1 MEALLEGM
9 QRNGQGSGGFLTS
22 CEAELQELM
31 KQIDIMVAH
40 KKSEW
45 EGQTQALEA
54 CLSVREQELSSA
66 RAALQ
71 EKYKEVGMLRH
82 QVEDM
87 EKAKQDM
94 VREYEQQLKKFQE
107 ELSRLRR
114 SYEKLQKKQLREAR
128 GEANKRQGEDQ
139 FEMSRLTR
147 KLEEFRQ
154 KSLDWEKQRLLYQ
167 QQVASLEAQR
177 KALAEQS
184 ELIQTQL
191 ANRKQILES
200 VELASRSEIQ
210 HLTSKL
216 ERANDAICANELE
229 VERLNMRVDDLTE
242 NNRIILEDQ
251 QRVQEEL
258 RQSKKMLEVLQD
270 EKMELRAT
278 LQSQEDFIDSSKLH
292 QEQLQKELARVTETL
307 RTKEFL
313 IRSIGRAQRVVVN
326 GVWRPVTSGVPQGS
340 VLGPVLFNIFINDLD
355 EGIECTLSKFAD
367 DTKLGRSVD
376 LLEGRKALQRDL
388 DRLDQGAEVNC
399 MRFNKAKCKVLHLG
413 HSNPMQRYRLG
424 EEWLE
429 NCPVEKDLGVLVD
442 SRLNMSQQCAQVA
455 KKANSILASIRNS
468 VASRTREV
476 IVPLYSALV
485 RPHLEY
491 CVQFWAPH
499 YKRDI
504 EVLERVQR
512 RATKLVKGLEQ
523 KSYEEHLRELGL
535 FSLEKWRLRGDLIA
549 LYNYLKGGCREVG
562 VGLFSQVTSDR
573 TRGNGLKLCQGMFRL
588 DIRKFYFTESVVKHW
603 NRLPREVVESP
614 SLEVFKRRVDVVL
627 RDMVYW
633 WSWALEERLQE
644 KQLCSPG
651 LELEHILLQLDVAQK
666 KEQHLQSEVTHL
678 ENSLVSSNARC
689 VQLSEELDENMKEL
703 QSMEEHHTESKA
715 EIKKLKEQLSQAE
728 QTHSSEL
735 EGMKKEISRLTQ
747 ELHQRDITIAS
758 ASGSTSDLEQQ
769 LRTEIERAERKAV
782 EHRVILVQL
791 ETLRLENRHLSEMLE
806 KMECGMLEGKDVTLR
821 ALGEDY
827 AVELNKLKSENQQL
841 QKDLAEARA
850 KLELTRR
857 VCQDEPEGVAQQI
870 QDEEPEARD
879 VQYRSMQE
887 AQHKHDEQAE
897 RIHHKPDGTIQHHQG
912 EPQRWGAAE
921 IGTVTPETG
930 ELSTQTSRK
939 NCMESPAL
947 GALLE
952 TDSLL
957 HVLDGNKD
965 FADEASKQSI
975 SNDQREPGPLCPL
988 PTASVGSIA
997 ARYLEEEELRSHH
1010 ILECLNAHIEELKKE
1025 SEKIVRQFEHR
1036 E

>member
-71 EKYKEVGMLRH
+71 EKHKEVGMLRR
-82 QVEDM
+82 QVEDT

-114 SYEKLQKKQLREAR
+114 SYEKLQKKQRRETR
-128 GEANKRQGEDQ
+128 EDANKRQEEDQ

-184 ELIQTQL
+184 ELIQQTQL

-242 NNRIILEDQ
+242 NNRMILEDQ

-278 LQSQEDFIDSSKLH
+278 LQSQEDFIDSTKLH
-292 QEQLQKELARVTETL
+292 HEQLQKELARVTETL
-307 RTKEFL
+307 HTKELL
-313 IRSIGRAQRVVVN
+313 IR
-326 GVWRPVTSGVPQGS
+326 
-340 VLGPVLFNIFINDLD
+340 
-355 EGIECTLSKFAD
+355 
-367 DTKLGRSVD
+367 
-376 LLEGRKALQRDL
+376 
-388 DRLDQGAEVNC
+388 
-399 MRFNKAKCKVLHLG
+399 
-413 HSNPMQRYRLG
+413 
-424 EEWLE
+424 
-429 NCPVEKDLGVLVD
+429 
-442 SRLNMSQQCAQVA
+442 
-455 KKANSILASIRNS
+455 
-468 VASRTREV
+468 
-476 IVPLYSALV
+476 
-485 RPHLEY
+485 
-491 CVQFWAPH
+491 
-499 YKRDI
+499 
-504 EVLERVQR
+504 
-512 RATKLVKGLEQ
+512 
-523 KSYEEHLRELGL
+523 
-535 FSLEKWRLRGDLIA
+535 
-549 LYNYLKGGCREVG
+549 
-562 VGLFSQVTSDR
+562 
-573 TRGNGLKLCQGMFRL
+573 
-588 DIRKFYFTESVVKHW
+588 
-603 NRLPREVVESP
+603 
-614 SLEVFKRRVDVVL
+614 
-627 RDMVYW
+627 
-633 WSWALEERLQE
+633 ALEERLQE
-644 KQLCSPG
+644 KELSSPG
-651 LELEHILLQLDVAQK
+651 LEHILLQLDVAQK

-689 VQLSEELDENMKEL
+689 VQLSEELDENIKEL

-715 EIKKLKEQLSQAE
+715 EIKKLKEQLSRAE
-728 QTHSSEL
+728 QTHNSEL
-735 EGMKKEISRLTQ
+735 EGMKREISRLTQ

-806 KMECGMLEGKDVTLR
+806 KTECGMLEGKGVTLG
-821 ALGEDY
+821 ALTEDY
-827 AVELNKLKSENQQL
+827 AIELNKLKSENQQL
-841 QKDLAEARA
+841 RKDLAEARA
-850 KLELTRR
+850 KLELTQQ
-857 VCQDEPEGVAQQI
+857 VCQDEPEGTAQQM
-870 QDEEPEARD
+870 QDEEPEAGD
-879 VQYRSMQE
+879 VQYSAPCLQL
-887 AQHKHDEQAE
+887 Q
-897 RIHHKPDGTIQHHQG
+897 
-912 EPQRWGAAE
+912 
-921 IGTVTPETG
+921 
-930 ELSTQTSRK
+930 
-939 NCMESPAL
+939 
-947 GALLE
+947 
-952 TDSLL
+952 
-957 HVLDGNKD
+957 LD
-965 FADEASKQSI
+965 
-975 SNDQREPGPLCPL
+975 R
-988 PTASVGSIA
+988 
-997 ARYLEEEELRSHH
+997 
-1010 ILECLNAHIEELKKE
+1010 
-1025 SEKIVRQFEHR
+1025 
-1036 E
+1036 

>member
-9 QRNGQGSGGFLTS
+9 QRNGQGSSFPSSGGFLTS

-71 EKYKEVGMLRH
+71 EKYKEVGTLRH
-82 QVEDM
+82 QVADM
-87 EKAKQDM
+87 EKAKQEM

-114 SYEKLQKKQLREAR
+114 SYEKLQKKQLRETR
-128 GEANKRQGEDQ
+128 EEAHKRPGEDQ

-210 HLTSKL
+210 HLTNKL

-242 NNRIILEDQ
+242 NNRMILEDQ

-307 RTKEFL
+307 HTKEIL
-313 IRSIGRAQRVVVN
+313 IR
-326 GVWRPVTSGVPQGS
+326 
-340 VLGPVLFNIFINDLD
+340 
-355 EGIECTLSKFAD
+355 
-367 DTKLGRSVD
+367 
-376 LLEGRKALQRDL
+376 
-388 DRLDQGAEVNC
+388 
-399 MRFNKAKCKVLHLG
+399 
-413 HSNPMQRYRLG
+413 
-424 EEWLE
+424 
-429 NCPVEKDLGVLVD
+429 
-442 SRLNMSQQCAQVA
+442 
-455 KKANSILASIRNS
+455 
-468 VASRTREV
+468 
-476 IVPLYSALV
+476 
-485 RPHLEY
+485 
-491 CVQFWAPH
+491 
-499 YKRDI
+499 
-504 EVLERVQR
+504 
-512 RATKLVKGLEQ
+512 
-523 KSYEEHLRELGL
+523 
-535 FSLEKWRLRGDLIA
+535 
-549 LYNYLKGGCREVG
+549 
-562 VGLFSQVTSDR
+562 
-573 TRGNGLKLCQGMFRL
+573 
-588 DIRKFYFTESVVKHW
+588 
-603 NRLPREVVESP
+603 
-614 SLEVFKRRVDVVL
+614 
-627 RDMVYW
+627 
-633 WSWALEERLQE
+633 ALEERLQE
-644 KQLCSPG
+644 KQLSSPG

-689 VQLSEELDENMKEL
+689 AQLSEELDENIKEL
-703 QSMEEHHTESKA
+703 QSMEEHRAESKA

-735 EGMKKEISRLTQ
+735 EGMRREISRLTQ

-758 ASGSTSDLEQQ
+758 ASGSTSDLEQR

-806 KMECGMLEGKDVTLR
+806 KMECGMLEGKDVTPS
-821 ALGEDY
+821 ALSEDY
-827 AVELNKLKSENQQL
+827 AIELNKLQSENQQL
-841 QKDLAEARA
+841 RKDLAEARA
-850 KLELTRR
+850 KLEL
-857 VCQDEPEGVAQQI
+857 AQQVCRDGAEGAAQQM

-879 VQYRSMQE
+879 VQYGTTRE
-887 AQHKHDEQAE
+887 AQHKHDAQAE
-897 RIHHKPDGTIQHHQG
+897 RIHHEPVGTGQHHQG
-912 EPQRWGAAE
+912 QPQRWGAAE
-921 IGTVTPETG
+921 TRTVTPETG
-930 ELSTQTSRK
+930 EPPTPTSKKNST
-939 NCMESPAL
+939 ESCAL
-947 GALLE
+947 NASLG
-952 TDSLL
+952 TDVLL
-957 HVLDGNKD
+957 HVLGGNKD
-965 FADEASKQSI
+965 FADEASKQPI
-975 SNDQREPGPLCPL
+975 SNHQRESVPLCPL
-988 PTASVGSIA
+988 PTASVDSIA
-997 ARYLEEEELRSHH
+997 TRYLEEEELRSQH
-1010 ILECLNAHIEELKKE
+1010 ILESLNAHLEELKKE
-1025 SEKIVRQFEHR
+1025 SDKIVRQFGHQE
-1036 E
+1036 

>member
-54 CLSVREQELSSA
+54 CLSIREQELSSA

-307 RTKEFL
+307 HTKEFL
-313 IRSIGRAQRVVVN
+313 IR
-326 GVWRPVTSGVPQGS
+326 
-340 VLGPVLFNIFINDLD
+340 
-355 EGIECTLSKFAD
+355 
-367 DTKLGRSVD
+367 
-376 LLEGRKALQRDL
+376 
-388 DRLDQGAEVNC
+388 
-399 MRFNKAKCKVLHLG
+399 
-413 HSNPMQRYRLG
+413 
-424 EEWLE
+424 
-429 NCPVEKDLGVLVD
+429 
-442 SRLNMSQQCAQVA
+442 
-455 KKANSILASIRNS
+455 
-468 VASRTREV
+468 
-476 IVPLYSALV
+476 
-485 RPHLEY
+485 
-491 CVQFWAPH
+491 
-499 YKRDI
+499 
-504 EVLERVQR
+504 
-512 RATKLVKGLEQ
+512 
-523 KSYEEHLRELGL
+523 
-535 FSLEKWRLRGDLIA
+535 
-549 LYNYLKGGCREVG
+549 
-562 VGLFSQVTSDR
+562 
-573 TRGNGLKLCQGMFRL
+573 
-588 DIRKFYFTESVVKHW
+588 
-603 NRLPREVVESP
+603 
-614 SLEVFKRRVDVVL
+614 
-627 RDMVYW
+627 
-633 WSWALEERLQE
+633 ALEERLQE
-644 KQLCSPG
+644 KQLYSPG
-651 LELEHILLQLDVAQK
+651 LELKHILLQLDVAQK

-758 ASGSTSDLEQQ
+758 ASGSTSDLEQR

-850 KLELTRR
+850 KLELTRQ
-857 VCQDEPEGVAQQI
+857 VCQDEPEGAAQQI

-879 VQYRSMQE
+879 VQYRSTQE
-887 AQHKHDEQAE
+887 AQHEHDEQAE

-912 EPQRWGAAE
+912 EPQRWRAAE

-930 ELSTQTSRK
+930 ELPTQTSRK

-947 GALLE
+947 GALLG

-975 SNDQREPGPLCPL
+975 SNDQREPVPLCPL

-1025 SEKIVRQFEHR
+1025 SEKIVRQFEHQ

>member
-66 RAALQ
+66 RVALQ
-71 EKYKEVGMLRH
+71 EKYKEVDVLRH

-87 EKAKQDM
+87 EKAKQGM
-94 VREYEQQLKKFQE
+94 TREYEQQLKKFQE

-128 GEANKRQGEDQ
+128 GEASKRQGEDH

-229 VERLNMRVDDLTE
+229 VERLNMRVDDLTK
-242 NNRIILEDQ
+242 NNRMILEDQ

-292 QEQLQKELARVTETL
+292 QEQLQNELARATETL
-307 RTKEFL
+307 CTKELL
-313 IRSIGRAQRVVVN
+313 IR
-326 GVWRPVTSGVPQGS
+326 
-340 VLGPVLFNIFINDLD
+340 
-355 EGIECTLSKFAD
+355 
-367 DTKLGRSVD
+367 
-376 LLEGRKALQRDL
+376 
-388 DRLDQGAEVNC
+388 
-399 MRFNKAKCKVLHLG
+399 
-413 HSNPMQRYRLG
+413 
-424 EEWLE
+424 
-429 NCPVEKDLGVLVD
+429 
-442 SRLNMSQQCAQVA
+442 
-455 KKANSILASIRNS
+455 
-468 VASRTREV
+468 
-476 IVPLYSALV
+476 
-485 RPHLEY
+485 
-491 CVQFWAPH
+491 
-499 YKRDI
+499 
-504 EVLERVQR
+504 
-512 RATKLVKGLEQ
+512 
-523 KSYEEHLRELGL
+523 
-535 FSLEKWRLRGDLIA
+535 
-549 LYNYLKGGCREVG
+549 
-562 VGLFSQVTSDR
+562 
-573 TRGNGLKLCQGMFRL
+573 
-588 DIRKFYFTESVVKHW
+588 
-603 NRLPREVVESP
+603 
-614 SLEVFKRRVDVVL
+614 
-627 RDMVYW
+627 
-633 WSWALEERLQE
+633 ALEERLQE
-644 KQLCSPG
+644 KQLSCPG
-651 LELEHILLQLDVAQK
+651 LELEHILLQLDIAQE

-689 VQLSEELDENMKEL
+689 VQLSEELDENIKEL

-735 EGMKKEISRLTQ
+735 EGMKREISRLTQ

-758 ASGSTSDLEQQ
+758 ASGSTSDLEQR

-791 ETLRLENRHLSEMLE
+791 ETLRLENRHLSEML
-806 KMECGMLEGKDVTLR
+806 KKAECGIPEGKDVVLR
-821 ALGEDY
+821 GLTEDY
-827 AVELNKLKSENQQL
+827 AAEIRKLRSENQQL
-841 QKDLAEARA
+841 RKDLAEARA
-850 KLELTRR
+850 KPELPWQ
-857 VCQDEPEGVAQQI
+857 VCQDEPEGTAQQM
-870 QDEEPEARD
+870 QGGESEARD
-879 VQYRSMQE
+879 VQYRTTRE

-897 RIHHKPDGTIQHHQG
+897 RTHRQPDRSVQHHQG
-912 EPQRWGAAE
+912 EPQRWGTDE
-921 IGTVTPETG
+921 IRTVTPETG
-930 ELSTQTSRK
+930 ELPTHTTRK
-939 NCMESPAL
+939 NSIESLSL
-947 GALLE
+947 GTLPGMV
-952 TDSLL
+952 SLF

-965 FADEASKQSI
+965 FAEEASQQSI
-975 SNDQREPGPLCPL
+975 SNHQRESVPLYPL

-997 ARYLEEEELRSHH
+997 ARYLEEEELRSQH
-1010 ILECLNAHIEELKKE
+1010 ILECLNAHVEELKKE
-1025 SEKIVRQFEHR
+1025 SEKIVRQFGHQE
-1036 E
+1036 

>member
-82 QVEDM
+82 QVADV

-114 SYEKLQKKQLREAR
+114 SYEKLQKKQLRETR
-128 GEANKRQGEDQ
+128 EEANKRQGEDQ

-147 KLEEFRQ
+147 KLE
-154 KSLDWEKQRLLYQ
+154 
-167 QQVASLEAQR
+167 
-177 KALAEQS
+177 
-184 ELIQTQL
+184 TQL

-242 NNRIILEDQ
+242 NNRMVLEDQ
-251 QRVQEEL
+251 QRLQEEL

-278 LQSQEDFIDSSKLH
+278 LQSQEDFIDSTKLH
-292 QEQLQKELARVTETL
+292 QEHLQKELARVTETL
-307 RTKEFL
+307 RTKELL
-313 IRSIGRAQRVVVN
+313 IR
-326 GVWRPVTSGVPQGS
+326 
-340 VLGPVLFNIFINDLD
+340 
-355 EGIECTLSKFAD
+355 
-367 DTKLGRSVD
+367 
-376 LLEGRKALQRDL
+376 
-388 DRLDQGAEVNC
+388 
-399 MRFNKAKCKVLHLG
+399 
-413 HSNPMQRYRLG
+413 
-424 EEWLE
+424 
-429 NCPVEKDLGVLVD
+429 
-442 SRLNMSQQCAQVA
+442 
-455 KKANSILASIRNS
+455 
-468 VASRTREV
+468 
-476 IVPLYSALV
+476 
-485 RPHLEY
+485 
-491 CVQFWAPH
+491 
-499 YKRDI
+499 
-504 EVLERVQR
+504 
-512 RATKLVKGLEQ
+512 
-523 KSYEEHLRELGL
+523 
-535 FSLEKWRLRGDLIA
+535 
-549 LYNYLKGGCREVG
+549 
-562 VGLFSQVTSDR
+562 
-573 TRGNGLKLCQGMFRL
+573 
-588 DIRKFYFTESVVKHW
+588 
-603 NRLPREVVESP
+603 
-614 SLEVFKRRVDVVL
+614 
-627 RDMVYW
+627 
-633 WSWALEERLQE
+633 ALEERLQE
-644 KQLCSPG
+644 KQLSSPG

-689 VQLSEELDENMKEL
+689 VQLSEELDENIKEL

-715 EIKKLKEQLSQAE
+715 EIKKLKEQLAQAE
-728 QTHSSEL
+728 QTRSSEL
-735 EGMKKEISRLTQ
+735 EGMKREISRLTQ

-758 ASGSTSDLEQQ
+758 ASGSTSDLEQR

-806 KMECGMLEGKDVTLR
+806 KMECGMLEGKDVTPG
-821 ALGEDY
+821 ALSEDY
-827 AVELNKLKSENQQL
+827 AIELNKLKSENQQL
-841 QKDLAEARA
+841 RKDLAEARA
-850 KLELTRR
+850 KLELTQQ
-857 VCQDEPEGVAQQI
+857 VCQEELEGTAHHV

-879 VQYRSMQE
+879 VQYRTTRE

-897 RIHHKPDGTIQHHQG
+897 RIHHKPDGTVQHHQG

-921 IGTVTPETG
+921 TGTVSPETG
-930 ELSTQTSRK
+930 ELPTHTSRK
-939 NCMESPAL
+939 NSTESLAMGTSL
-947 GALLE
+947 G

-965 FADEASKQSI
+965 FADEASKQST
-975 SNDQREPGPLCPL
+975 SNHQRESVPLCPL

-997 ARYLEEEELRSHH
+997 ARYLEEEELRSQH

-1025 SEKIVRQFEHR
+1025 SDKIVRQFGHQE
-1036 E
+1036 

>member
-45 EGQTQALEA
+45 ETQTQALEA
-54 CLSVREQELSSA
+54 CLSVREQELASA

-71 EKYKEVGMLRH
+71 EKYKEVDILRH
-82 QVEDM
+82 QVEDT

-94 VREYEQQLKKFQE
+94 VKEYEQQLKKFQE

-128 GEANKRQGEDQ
+128 GEANKRQGDDQ
-139 FEMSRLTR
+139 FEISRLTR

-184 ELIQTQL
+184 ELIQQTQL

-200 VELASRSEIQ
+200 VELASQSEIQ

-229 VERLNMRVDDLTE
+229 VERLNMIVDDLTV
-242 NNRIILEDQ
+242 NNRMILEDQ

-278 LQSQEDFIDSSKLH
+278 LRSQEDFIDSSKLH

-307 RTKEFL
+307 HTKE
-313 IRSIGRAQRVVVN
+313 
-326 GVWRPVTSGVPQGS
+326 
-340 VLGPVLFNIFINDLD
+340 
-355 EGIECTLSKFAD
+355 
-367 DTKLGRSVD
+367 
-376 LLEGRKALQRDL
+376 LL
-388 DRLDQGAEVNC
+388 
-399 MRFNKAKCKVLHLG
+399 
-413 HSNPMQRYRLG
+413 
-424 EEWLE
+424 
-429 NCPVEKDLGVLVD
+429 
-442 SRLNMSQQCAQVA
+442 
-455 KKANSILASIRNS
+455 
-468 VASRTREV
+468 
-476 IVPLYSALV
+476 
-485 RPHLEY
+485 
-491 CVQFWAPH
+491 
-499 YKRDI
+499 
-504 EVLERVQR
+504 
-512 RATKLVKGLEQ
+512 
-523 KSYEEHLRELGL
+523 
-535 FSLEKWRLRGDLIA
+535 
-549 LYNYLKGGCREVG
+549 
-562 VGLFSQVTSDR
+562 
-573 TRGNGLKLCQGMFRL
+573 
-588 DIRKFYFTESVVKHW
+588 
-603 NRLPREVVESP
+603 NR
-614 SLEVFKRRVDVVL
+614 
-627 RDMVYW
+627 
-633 WSWALEERLQE
+633 ALEEHLQE
-644 KQLCSPG
+644 KQLSSPG

-689 VQLSEELDENMKEL
+689 VQLSEELDENIKEL

-715 EIKKLKEQLSQAE
+715 EIKKLKEQLIQAE

-735 EGMKKEISRLTQ
+735 EGMKREISRLTQ

-758 ASGSTSDLEQQ
+758 ASGSTSDLEQR

-782 EHRVILVQL
+782 EHR
-791 ETLRLENRHLSEMLE
+791 
-806 KMECGMLEGKDVTLR
+806 GKDVTLR
-821 ALGEDY
+821 ALSEDY

-841 QKDLAEARA
+841 RKDLAEARA
-850 KLELTRR
+850 KLELTRQ
-857 VCQDEPEGVAQQI
+857 VCQDEPEGTAQQM
-870 QDEEPEARD
+870 QDEEPEARV
-879 VQYRSMQE
+879 VQCRTTWE
-887 AQHKHDEQAE
+887 AQHKHDKQAE
-897 RIHHKPDGTIQHHQG
+897 RIYHKPDGTVQHHQG

-921 IGTVTPETG
+921 IGAVTPEMG
-930 ELSTQTSRK
+930 ELPTQTTKK
-939 NCMESPAL
+939 NSMESLAL
-947 GALLE
+947 GALLG

-957 HVLDGNKD
+957 YVLDGNKD

-975 SNDQREPGPLCPL
+975 SNRQRESVPLCPL

-997 ARYLEEEELRSHH
+997 ARYLEEEELRSQH

-1025 SEKIVRQFEHR
+1025 SEKIVRQFGHQE
-1036 E
+1036 

>member
-1 MEALLEGM
+1 ARCTCVGWCLLC
-9 QRNGQGSGGFLTS
+9 NSSSFPSSGGFLTS

-82 QVEDM
+82 QVADV

-114 SYEKLQKKQLREAR
+114 SYEKLQKKQLRETR
-128 GEANKRQGEDQ
+128 EEANKRQGEDQ

-242 NNRIILEDQ
+242 NNRMVLEDQ
-251 QRVQEEL
+251 QRLQEEL

-278 LQSQEDFIDSSKLH
+278 LQSQEDFIDSTKLH
-292 QEQLQKELARVTETL
+292 QEHLQKELARVTETL
-307 RTKEFL
+307 RTKELL
-313 IRSIGRAQRVVVN
+313 IR
-326 GVWRPVTSGVPQGS
+326 
-340 VLGPVLFNIFINDLD
+340 
-355 EGIECTLSKFAD
+355 
-367 DTKLGRSVD
+367 
-376 LLEGRKALQRDL
+376 
-388 DRLDQGAEVNC
+388 
-399 MRFNKAKCKVLHLG
+399 
-413 HSNPMQRYRLG
+413 
-424 EEWLE
+424 
-429 NCPVEKDLGVLVD
+429 
-442 SRLNMSQQCAQVA
+442 
-455 KKANSILASIRNS
+455 
-468 VASRTREV
+468 
-476 IVPLYSALV
+476 
-485 RPHLEY
+485 
-491 CVQFWAPH
+491 
-499 YKRDI
+499 
-504 EVLERVQR
+504 
-512 RATKLVKGLEQ
+512 
-523 KSYEEHLRELGL
+523 
-535 FSLEKWRLRGDLIA
+535 
-549 LYNYLKGGCREVG
+549 
-562 VGLFSQVTSDR
+562 
-573 TRGNGLKLCQGMFRL
+573 
-588 DIRKFYFTESVVKHW
+588 
-603 NRLPREVVESP
+603 
-614 SLEVFKRRVDVVL
+614 
-627 RDMVYW
+627 
-633 WSWALEERLQE
+633 ALEERLQE
-644 KQLCSPG
+644 KQLSSPG

-689 VQLSEELDENMKEL
+689 VQLSEELDENIKEL

-715 EIKKLKEQLSQAE
+715 EIKKLKAQLAQAE
-728 QTHSSEL
+728 QTRSSEL
-735 EGMKKEISRLTQ
+735 EGMKREISRLTQ

-758 ASGSTSDLEQQ
+758 ASGSTSDLEQR

-806 KMECGMLEGKDVTLR
+806 KMECGMLEGKDVTPG
-821 ALGEDY
+821 ALSEDY
-827 AVELNKLKSENQQL
+827 AIELNKLKSENQQL
-841 QKDLAEARA
+841 RKDLAEARA
-850 KLELTRR
+850 KLELAQQ
-857 VCQDEPEGVAQQI
+857 VCQEELEGTAHHV

-879 VQYRSMQE
+879 VQYRTTRE
-887 AQHKHDEQAE
+887 ARHKHDEQAE
-897 RIHHKPDGTIQHHQG
+897 RIHHKPDGTVQHHQG

-921 IGTVTPETG
+921 TGTVSPETG
-930 ELSTQTSRK
+930 ELPTHTSRK
-939 NCMESPAL
+939 NSTESLAMGTSL
-947 GALLE
+947 G

-965 FADEASKQSI
+965 FADEASKQST
-975 SNDQREPGPLCPL
+975 SNHQRESVPLCPL

-997 ARYLEEEELRSHH
+997 ARYLEEEELRSQH

-1025 SEKIVRQFEHR
+1025 SDKIVRQFGHQE
-1036 E
+1036 

>member
-40 KKSEW
+40 KKTEW

-71 EKYKEVGMLRH
+71 EKYKEVDMLRH

-87 EKAKQDM
+87 EKAKLDM
-94 VREYEQQLKKFQE
+94 AREYEQQLKKFQE

-128 GEANKRQGEDQ
+128 GEASKGQGEDH
-139 FEMSRLTR
+139 FEISRLTR

-210 HLTSKL
+210 HLTNKL

-229 VERLNMRVDDLTE
+229 VERLNMRVDDLTK
-242 NNRIILEDQ
+242 NNRMILEDQ

-292 QEQLQKELARVTETL
+292 QEQLQSELARATETL
-307 RTKEFL
+307 CTKELL
-313 IRSIGRAQRVVVN
+313 IR
-326 GVWRPVTSGVPQGS
+326 
-340 VLGPVLFNIFINDLD
+340 
-355 EGIECTLSKFAD
+355 
-367 DTKLGRSVD
+367 
-376 LLEGRKALQRDL
+376 
-388 DRLDQGAEVNC
+388 
-399 MRFNKAKCKVLHLG
+399 
-413 HSNPMQRYRLG
+413 
-424 EEWLE
+424 
-429 NCPVEKDLGVLVD
+429 
-442 SRLNMSQQCAQVA
+442 
-455 KKANSILASIRNS
+455 
-468 VASRTREV
+468 
-476 IVPLYSALV
+476 
-485 RPHLEY
+485 
-491 CVQFWAPH
+491 
-499 YKRDI
+499 
-504 EVLERVQR
+504 
-512 RATKLVKGLEQ
+512 
-523 KSYEEHLRELGL
+523 
-535 FSLEKWRLRGDLIA
+535 
-549 LYNYLKGGCREVG
+549 
-562 VGLFSQVTSDR
+562 
-573 TRGNGLKLCQGMFRL
+573 
-588 DIRKFYFTESVVKHW
+588 
-603 NRLPREVVESP
+603 
-614 SLEVFKRRVDVVL
+614 
-627 RDMVYW
+627 
-633 WSWALEERLQE
+633 ALEERLQE
-644 KQLCSPG
+644 KQLSSPG
-651 LELEHILLQLDVAQK
+651 LELEHILLQLDIAQE

-689 VQLSEELDENMKEL
+689 VQLSEELDENIKEL

-735 EGMKKEISRLTQ
+735 EGMKREISRLTQ

-758 ASGSTSDLEQQ
+758 ASGSTSDLEQR

-791 ETLRLENRHLSEMLE
+791 ETLRLENRHLSEML
-806 KMECGMLEGKDVTLR
+806 KKAECGIPEEKDVRTLT
-821 ALGEDY
+821 EDY
-827 AVELNKLKSENQQL
+827 VAEIKKLKSENQQL
-841 QKDLAEARA
+841 RKDLAEARG
-850 KLELTRR
+850 KLELPRQ
-857 VCQDEPEGVAQQI
+857 VCQDEPEGTAQQM
-870 QDEEPEARD
+870 QGGESEAKD
-879 VQYRSMQE
+879 VQHRTTRE

-897 RIHHKPDGTIQHHQG
+897 RAHRQPGGSVQHHQG
-912 EPQRWGAAE
+912 ELQRCGTDE
-921 IGTVTPETG
+921 IRTVTPEMG
-930 ELSTQTSRK
+930 ELPTQTSRK
-939 NCMESPAL
+939 NSMESHSL
-947 GALLE
+947 GILPGMV
-952 TDSLL
+952 SLF

-965 FADEASKQSI
+965 FADEASQQSI
-975 SNDQREPGPLCPL
+975 SNHQRESVPLYPL

-997 ARYLEEEELRSHH
+997 ARYLEEEELRSQH
-1010 ILECLNAHIEELKKE
+1010 ILECLNAHVEELKKE
-1025 SEKIVRQFEHR
+1025 SEKIVRQFGHQE
-1036 E
+1036 

>member
-114 SYEKLQKKQLREAR
+114 SYEKLQRKQLRETR
-128 GEANKRQGEDQ
+128 EEANKIQGEDQ

-154 KSLDWEKQRLLYQ
+154 KSLDWERQRLLYQ

-242 NNRIILEDQ
+242 NNRMILEDQ

-278 LQSQEDFIDSSKLH
+278 LQSQEDFIESSKLH
-292 QEQLQKELARVTETL
+292 QEQLQKELARLTETL
-307 RTKEFL
+307 RAKELL
-313 IRSIGRAQRVVVN
+313 IR
-326 GVWRPVTSGVPQGS
+326 
-340 VLGPVLFNIFINDLD
+340 
-355 EGIECTLSKFAD
+355 
-367 DTKLGRSVD
+367 
-376 LLEGRKALQRDL
+376 
-388 DRLDQGAEVNC
+388 
-399 MRFNKAKCKVLHLG
+399 
-413 HSNPMQRYRLG
+413 
-424 EEWLE
+424 
-429 NCPVEKDLGVLVD
+429 
-442 SRLNMSQQCAQVA
+442 
-455 KKANSILASIRNS
+455 
-468 VASRTREV
+468 
-476 IVPLYSALV
+476 
-485 RPHLEY
+485 
-491 CVQFWAPH
+491 
-499 YKRDI
+499 
-504 EVLERVQR
+504 
-512 RATKLVKGLEQ
+512 
-523 KSYEEHLRELGL
+523 
-535 FSLEKWRLRGDLIA
+535 
-549 LYNYLKGGCREVG
+549 
-562 VGLFSQVTSDR
+562 
-573 TRGNGLKLCQGMFRL
+573 
-588 DIRKFYFTESVVKHW
+588 
-603 NRLPREVVESP
+603 
-614 SLEVFKRRVDVVL
+614 
-627 RDMVYW
+627 
-633 WSWALEERLQE
+633 ALEERLQE
-644 KQLCSPG
+644 KQLSSPG

-666 KEQHLQSEVTHL
+666 KEQHLQSEMTHL

-689 VQLSEELDENMKEL
+689 VQLREELDENIKEL

-715 EIKKLKEQLSQAE
+715 EIKKLKEQLTQAE

-735 EGMKKEISRLTQ
+735 EGMKREISRLTQ

-758 ASGSTSDLEQQ
+758 ASGSTSDLEQR

-806 KMECGMLEGKDVTLR
+806 KTECSMLEGKDVTLR

-827 AVELNKLKSENQQL
+827 AIELNKLKSENQQL

-850 KLELTRR
+850 KLELTRQ
-857 VCQDEPEGVAQQI
+857 VCQDEPEGTAQQM
-870 QDEEPEARD
+870 QDKGPEARD
-879 VQYRSMQE
+879 VQYRTAQE

-897 RIHHKPDGTIQHHQG
+897 RMHHEPDGTIQHHQG

-930 ELSTQTSRK
+930 ELPTQTSRK
-939 NCMESPAL
+939 NCMESLAL
-947 GALLE
+947 GALLG

-965 FADEASKQSI
+965 FADEASKQYI
-975 SNDQREPGPLCPL
+975 SNDQRESVPLCPL

-997 ARYLEEEELRSHH
+997 ARYLEEEELRSYH

-1025 SEKIVRQFEHR
+1025 SEKIVRQFGHQE
-1036 E
+1036 

>member
-54 CLSVREQELSSA
+54 CLSIREQELSSA

-71 EKYKEVGMLRH
+71 ERYKEVDMLRH
-82 QVEDM
+82 QVEDL

-184 ELIQTQL
+184 ELIQQTQL

-242 NNRIILEDQ
+242 NNRMILEDQ

-292 QEQLQKELARVTETL
+292 QEQLQKELARVAETL
-307 RTKEFL
+307 RTKELL
-313 IRSIGRAQRVVVN
+313 IR
-326 GVWRPVTSGVPQGS
+326 
-340 VLGPVLFNIFINDLD
+340 
-355 EGIECTLSKFAD
+355 
-367 DTKLGRSVD
+367 
-376 LLEGRKALQRDL
+376 
-388 DRLDQGAEVNC
+388 
-399 MRFNKAKCKVLHLG
+399 
-413 HSNPMQRYRLG
+413 
-424 EEWLE
+424 
-429 NCPVEKDLGVLVD
+429 
-442 SRLNMSQQCAQVA
+442 
-455 KKANSILASIRNS
+455 
-468 VASRTREV
+468 
-476 IVPLYSALV
+476 
-485 RPHLEY
+485 
-491 CVQFWAPH
+491 
-499 YKRDI
+499 
-504 EVLERVQR
+504 
-512 RATKLVKGLEQ
+512 
-523 KSYEEHLRELGL
+523 
-535 FSLEKWRLRGDLIA
+535 
-549 LYNYLKGGCREVG
+549 
-562 VGLFSQVTSDR
+562 
-573 TRGNGLKLCQGMFRL
+573 
-588 DIRKFYFTESVVKHW
+588 
-603 NRLPREVVESP
+603 
-614 SLEVFKRRVDVVL
+614 
-627 RDMVYW
+627 
-633 WSWALEERLQE
+633 ALEERLQE
-644 KQLCSPG
+644 KQLSSPG

-666 KEQHLQSEVTHL
+666 KAQHLQSEVTHL

-689 VQLSEELDENMKEL
+689 VQLSEELDENIKEL
-703 QSMEEHHTESKA
+703 QSMEEHHTVSKA

-735 EGMKKEISRLTQ
+735 EGMKREISRLTQ

-758 ASGSTSDLEQQ
+758 ASGSTSDLEQR

-791 ETLRLENRHLSEMLE
+791 ETLRLENHHLSEMLE
-806 KMECGMLEGKDVTLR
+806 KTECGMLEGKDVSLR
-821 ALGEDY
+821 ALSEDY

-857 VCQDEPEGVAQQI
+857 VCQDEPEGTAQQM
-870 QDEEPEARD
+870 QDGEPGARD
-879 VQYRSMQE
+879 VQYRTTRE

-897 RIHHKPDGTIQHHQG
+897 RIHHKPDGTTQHHQG

-921 IGTVTPETG
+921 TGTVTPEGG
-930 ELSTQTSRK
+930 ELPAQTSRK
-939 NCMESPAL
+939 NCMESLAL
-947 GALLE
+947 GTLLG

-957 HVLDGNKD
+957 CVLDGNKNL
-965 FADEASKQSI
+965 ADETSKQSI
-975 SNDQREPGPLCPL
+975 SNDQKESLPLCPL

-997 ARYLEEEELRSHH
+997 ARYLEEEELRSQHV
-1010 ILECLNAHIEELKKE
+1010 LECLNAHIEELKKE
-1025 SEKIVRQFEHR
+1025 SEKIVRQFGHQE
-1036 E
+1036 

>member
-9 QRNGQGSGGFLTS
+9 QRNGQGSGFLTS

-82 QVEDM
+82 QVEGM

-242 NNRIILEDQ
+242 NNRMILEDQ

-307 RTKEFL
+307 CTKELL
-313 IRSIGRAQRVVVN
+313 IR
-326 GVWRPVTSGVPQGS
+326 
-340 VLGPVLFNIFINDLD
+340 
-355 EGIECTLSKFAD
+355 
-367 DTKLGRSVD
+367 
-376 LLEGRKALQRDL
+376 
-388 DRLDQGAEVNC
+388 
-399 MRFNKAKCKVLHLG
+399 
-413 HSNPMQRYRLG
+413 
-424 EEWLE
+424 
-429 NCPVEKDLGVLVD
+429 
-442 SRLNMSQQCAQVA
+442 
-455 KKANSILASIRNS
+455 
-468 VASRTREV
+468 
-476 IVPLYSALV
+476 
-485 RPHLEY
+485 
-491 CVQFWAPH
+491 
-499 YKRDI
+499 
-504 EVLERVQR
+504 
-512 RATKLVKGLEQ
+512 
-523 KSYEEHLRELGL
+523 
-535 FSLEKWRLRGDLIA
+535 
-549 LYNYLKGGCREVG
+549 
-562 VGLFSQVTSDR
+562 
-573 TRGNGLKLCQGMFRL
+573 
-588 DIRKFYFTESVVKHW
+588 
-603 NRLPREVVESP
+603 
-614 SLEVFKRRVDVVL
+614 
-627 RDMVYW
+627 
-633 WSWALEERLQE
+633 ALEERLQE
-644 KQLCSPG
+644 KQLSSPG
-651 LELEHILLQLDVAQK
+651 LELEHILLRLDVAQK

-689 VQLSEELDENMKEL
+689 VQLSEELDENIKEL

-735 EGMKKEISRLTQ
+735 EGMKREISRLTQ

-758 ASGSTSDLEQQ
+758 ASGSTSDLEQR

-806 KMECGMLEGKDVTLR
+806 KTECGMLEGKEVTLR
-821 ALGEDY
+821 ALSEDY
-827 AVELNKLKSENQQL
+827 AVELNKLKSQNQQL

-850 KLELTRR
+850 KLELTWQVR
-857 VCQDEPEGVAQQI
+857 QDEPEGTAQQV
-870 QDEEPEARD
+870 QDKEPEARD
-879 VQYRSMQE
+879 VQYRTTGE

-897 RIHHKPDGTIQHHQG
+897 RMHHKPDGTIQHHQG

-921 IGTVTPETG
+921 IGTVTSETG
-930 ELSTQTSRK
+930 ELPTQTSRK
-939 NCMESPAL
+939 NCMESLAL
-947 GALLE
+947 GALLG

-965 FADEASKQSI
+965 FADEASKQPI
-975 SNDQREPGPLCPL
+975 SNDQRESVPLCPL

-997 ARYLEEEELRSHH
+997 ARYLEEEELRSQH

-1025 SEKIVRQFEHR
+1025 SGKIVRQFGHQE
-1036 E
+1036 

>member
-54 CLSVREQELSSA
+54 CLSVREQQLSSA

-71 EKYKEVGMLRH
+71 EKYKEVDMLRH
-82 QVEDM
+82 QVADM

-114 SYEKLQKKQLREAR
+114 SYEKLRKKQLRETR
-128 GEANKRQGEDQ
+128 EEANNRQGEDQ
-139 FEMSRLTR
+139 FEMNRLTR

-242 NNRIILEDQ
+242 NNRMILEDQ

-278 LQSQEDFIDSSKLH
+278 LQSQEDFIDSTKLH
-292 QEQLQKELARVTETL
+292 QEHLQKELARVTETL
-307 RTKEFL
+307 CTKELL
-313 IRSIGRAQRVVVN
+313 IR
-326 GVWRPVTSGVPQGS
+326 
-340 VLGPVLFNIFINDLD
+340 
-355 EGIECTLSKFAD
+355 
-367 DTKLGRSVD
+367 
-376 LLEGRKALQRDL
+376 
-388 DRLDQGAEVNC
+388 
-399 MRFNKAKCKVLHLG
+399 
-413 HSNPMQRYRLG
+413 
-424 EEWLE
+424 
-429 NCPVEKDLGVLVD
+429 
-442 SRLNMSQQCAQVA
+442 
-455 KKANSILASIRNS
+455 
-468 VASRTREV
+468 
-476 IVPLYSALV
+476 
-485 RPHLEY
+485 
-491 CVQFWAPH
+491 
-499 YKRDI
+499 
-504 EVLERVQR
+504 
-512 RATKLVKGLEQ
+512 
-523 KSYEEHLRELGL
+523 
-535 FSLEKWRLRGDLIA
+535 
-549 LYNYLKGGCREVG
+549 
-562 VGLFSQVTSDR
+562 
-573 TRGNGLKLCQGMFRL
+573 
-588 DIRKFYFTESVVKHW
+588 
-603 NRLPREVVESP
+603 
-614 SLEVFKRRVDVVL
+614 
-627 RDMVYW
+627 
-633 WSWALEERLQE
+633 ALEERLQE
-644 KQLCSPG
+644 KQLSSPG

-689 VQLSEELDENMKEL
+689 VQLSEELDENIKEL

-715 EIKKLKEQLSQAE
+715 EIKKLKEQLAQAE

-735 EGMKKEISRLTQ
+735 EGMKREISRLTQ

-758 ASGSTSDLEQQ
+758 ATGSTSDLEQQ

-806 KMECGMLEGKDVTLR
+806 KMECGMLEGKDVTPG
-821 ALGEDY
+821 ALSEDY
-827 AVELNKLKSENQQL
+827 TIELNKLKSENQQL
-841 QKDLAEARA
+841 RNDLAEARA
-850 KLELTRR
+850 KLELTQQ
-857 VCQDEPEGVAQQI
+857 VCQEEPKGTAQHM

-879 VQYRSMQE
+879 VQYRTTRE
-887 AQHKHDEQAE
+887 AQHKHNEQAE
-897 RIHHKPDGTIQHHQG
+897 KVHHKPDRTVQHHQG
-912 EPQRWGAAE
+912 GPQRWGAAAT
-921 IGTVTPETG
+921 GTVSPETG
-930 ELSTQTSRK
+930 ELPTHTSRK
-939 NCMESPAL
+939 NSTESLAMGASL
-947 GALLE
+947 G

-957 HVLDGNKD
+957 HMLDGNKD

-975 SNDQREPGPLCPL
+975 SNHQRESVPLCPL

-997 ARYLEEEELRSHH
+997 ARYLEEEELRSQH

-1025 SEKIVRQFEHR
+1025 SDKIVRQFGHQE
-1036 E
+1036 

>member
-82 QVEDM
+82 QVADV

-114 SYEKLQKKQLREAR
+114 SYEKLQKKQLRETR
-128 GEANKRQGEDQ
+128 EEANKRQGEDQ

-200 VELASRSEIQ
+200 VELASLSEIQ

-242 NNRIILEDQ
+242 NNRMVLEDQ
-251 QRVQEEL
+251 QRLQEEL

-278 LQSQEDFIDSSKLH
+278 LQSQEDFIDSTKLH
-292 QEQLQKELARVTETL
+292 QEHLQKELARVTETL
-307 RTKEFL
+307 RTKELL
-313 IRSIGRAQRVVVN
+313 IR
-326 GVWRPVTSGVPQGS
+326 
-340 VLGPVLFNIFINDLD
+340 
-355 EGIECTLSKFAD
+355 
-367 DTKLGRSVD
+367 
-376 LLEGRKALQRDL
+376 
-388 DRLDQGAEVNC
+388 
-399 MRFNKAKCKVLHLG
+399 
-413 HSNPMQRYRLG
+413 
-424 EEWLE
+424 
-429 NCPVEKDLGVLVD
+429 
-442 SRLNMSQQCAQVA
+442 
-455 KKANSILASIRNS
+455 
-468 VASRTREV
+468 
-476 IVPLYSALV
+476 
-485 RPHLEY
+485 
-491 CVQFWAPH
+491 
-499 YKRDI
+499 
-504 EVLERVQR
+504 
-512 RATKLVKGLEQ
+512 
-523 KSYEEHLRELGL
+523 
-535 FSLEKWRLRGDLIA
+535 
-549 LYNYLKGGCREVG
+549 
-562 VGLFSQVTSDR
+562 
-573 TRGNGLKLCQGMFRL
+573 
-588 DIRKFYFTESVVKHW
+588 
-603 NRLPREVVESP
+603 
-614 SLEVFKRRVDVVL
+614 
-627 RDMVYW
+627 
-633 WSWALEERLQE
+633 ALEERLQE
-644 KQLCSPG
+644 KQLSSPG

-689 VQLSEELDENMKEL
+689 VQLSEELDENIKEL

-715 EIKKLKEQLSQAE
+715 EIKKLKEQLAQAE
-728 QTHSSEL
+728 QTRSSEL
-735 EGMKKEISRLTQ
+735 EGMKREISRLTQ

-758 ASGSTSDLEQQ
+758 ASGSTSDLEQR

-806 KMECGMLEGKDVTLR
+806 KMECGMLEGKDVTAG
-821 ALGEDY
+821 ALSEDY
-827 AVELNKLKSENQQL
+827 AIELNKLKSENQQL
-841 QKDLAEARA
+841 RKDLAEARA
-850 KLELTRR
+850 KLELAQQ
-857 VCQDEPEGVAQQI
+857 VCQEELEGTAHHV

-879 VQYRSMQE
+879 VQYRTTRE

-897 RIHHKPDGTIQHHQG
+897 RIHHKPDGTVQHHQG

-921 IGTVTPETG
+921 TGTVSPETG
-930 ELSTQTSRK
+930 ELPTHTSRK
-939 NCMESPAL
+939 NSTESLAMGTSL
-947 GALLE
+947 G

-965 FADEASKQSI
+965 FADEASKQST
-975 SNDQREPGPLCPL
+975 SNHQRESVPLCPL

-997 ARYLEEEELRSHH
+997 ARYLEEEELRSQH

-1025 SEKIVRQFEHR
+1025 SDKIVRQFGHQE
-1036 E
+1036 